1 MSATWGKP
9 GNQGLKCALSR
20 PFLLTCPQG
29 RHSQSG
35 CPQQKQPLG
44 QLPKKS
50 HPGSVPSKGQT
61 CAISFRVFGESGVQ
75 ARTAPG
81 SEQGTRGQE
90 GSSGLLTVFWALPP
104 SSSSF
109 GSELRLRVAM
119 EIWGL
124 KLEKTRMSAHPLPD
138 RNQETQ
144 IQLSCKALRKEASAL
159 HELLL
164 S

>member
-9 GNQGLKCALSR
+9 GNQGLRCALSR
-20 PFLLTCPQG
+20 PFLLTCSQG
-29 RHSQSG
+29 RHSQGG
-35 CPQQKQPLG
+35 CPQQEQPLG

-50 HPGSVPSKGQT
+50 HLGSVPSRGQT
-61 CAISFRVFGESGVQ
+61 CAVSFRVFGETGVQ
-75 ARTAPG
+75 GLTAPG
-81 SEQGTRGQE
+81 SEQGT
-90 GSSGLLTVFWALPP
+90 SGLLTVFWVLPP
-104 SSSSF
+104 RSSSF

-124 KLEKTRMSAHPLPD
+124 RLEKTRMSAHPLPD
-138 RNQETQ
+138 RNQETP
-144 IQLSCKALRKEASAL
+144 IQLSCRASRREASAL